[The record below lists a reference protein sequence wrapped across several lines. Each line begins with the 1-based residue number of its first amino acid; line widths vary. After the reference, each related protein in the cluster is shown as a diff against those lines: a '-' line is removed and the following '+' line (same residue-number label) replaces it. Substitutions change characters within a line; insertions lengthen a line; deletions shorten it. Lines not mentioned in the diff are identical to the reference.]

1 MSRALSD
8 DTIIAFLQPSSH
20 STLSILLC
28 NSFKIVTKS
37 TLILVVKHL
46 TKNYNLNNFYR
57 AHIIVQNH
65 EYRVSKIFIHASYNQ
80 PKFANDIAIIELDP
94 DGNVNDNSRRI
105 NNAICL
111 EMSTTNAFKSTI
123 ALVKSASSALKY
135 GKIEFISDNQCS
147 LYFEQQQFTDLMAGQ
162 FCANIQANETE
173 QRHSQFIGA
182 VVLQSNNRR
191 QYALKGF
198 TSTAIRTEQAFDE
211 SRPYIFTELDHHL
224 SWIRAAIG
232 DIIDPSFSASS
243 SPSDECQLSNTVG
256 RCVKQEQCTLYRNAP
271 RPLSRRQEAYLEQ
284 IKCNNGDDYDEGI
297 CCPIKYINQTQPS
310 SASNEIDPKF
320 RSRRGANLLDVQHC
334 GQQPLSK
341 RIIGGKEAGFNEFP
355 WFGLIKYR
363 VGRVDKFT
371 CGSSLISSRYV
382 LTCAHCITNLPHGFR
397 VVAIRL
403 GEYDMRT
410 NPDCDPNDINNC
422 NLPVQDIEVEKLIPH
437 ADYNNPRYNNDI
449 GLVRLAREPDT
460 SGGEME

>member
-1 MSRALSD
+1 M
-8 DTIIAFLQPSSH
+8 
-20 STLSILLC
+20 
-28 NSFKIVTKS
+28 
-37 TLILVVKHL
+37 
-46 TKNYNLNNFYR
+46 
-57 AHIIVQNH
+57 
-65 EYRVSKIFIHASYNQ
+65 
-80 PKFANDIAIIELDP
+80 
-94 DGNVNDNSRRI
+94 RI

-123 ALVKSASSALKY
+123 VLVKSASSALKY

-147 LYFEQQQFTDLMAGQ
+147 SYFEQQQFTDLTAGQ

-173 QRHSQFIGA
+173 HSPFIGS

-224 SWIRAAIG
+224 SWIQAAIG
-232 DIIDPSFSASS
+232 DIIEPSISASS
-243 SPSDECQLSNTVG
+243 SSDELLKECQLSNTIG
-256 RCVKQEQCTLYRNAP
+256 RCVEQEHCTLYRNAP
-271 RPLSRRQEAYLEQ
+271 RPLSRQQEAYLEQ
-284 IKCNNGDDYDEGI
+284 IKCSNGGDYEEGI
-297 CCPIKYINQTQPS
+297 CCPLKYINQTNSS
-310 SASNEIDPKF
+310 SALNEIDEKYRF
-320 RSRRGANLLDVQHC
+320 RRGANLLDMKHC

-341 RIIGGKEAGFNEFP
+341 RIIGGKVAGFNEFP

-437 ADYNNPRYNNDI
+437 AGYNNPRYNNDI

-460 SGGEME
+460 SEGEVSL